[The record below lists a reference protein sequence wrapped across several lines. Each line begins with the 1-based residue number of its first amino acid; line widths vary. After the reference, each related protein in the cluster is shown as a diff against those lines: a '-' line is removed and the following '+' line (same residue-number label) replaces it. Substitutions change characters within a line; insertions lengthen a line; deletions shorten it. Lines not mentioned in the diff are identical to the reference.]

1 MNHENMYDLFSYIL
15 KQKLNAQ
22 MYNKNVNVEIQLT
35 DDIKIEL
42 SNIEKKFVLSII
54 TCDSS
59 VLDCF
64 FYLNTAYIANIMNR
78 YCNKIIRG
86 LGECLMTWLLSLF
99 VYLDTQ
105 TVTLIDAVNVS
116 LPLDI
121 NSKFKYFIKFRNK
134 PREKIAVP
142 YRLFKFDKLL
152 ESYGID
158 MKEKYKYWDQCSYY
172 NKFGFVDNERNNEI
186 DYTKIDTYYLNLP
199 IHKDMF
205 DSNMILDL
213 TNMDNNYINSRFYHR
228 HIRDY
233 LKDRPVNLFV
243 NECFQIEN
251 ENETTSVSE
260 TDVESWP
267 S

>member
-59 VLDCF
+59 VLDCS

-78 YCNKIIRG
+78 YCNRIIRG

-105 TVTLIDAVNVS
+105 TVRLIDAANVS
-116 LPLDI
+116 LPFDTD
-121 NSKFKYFIKFRNK
+121 SKFKDFVKFRNTK
-134 PREKIAVP
+134 REKIVVP

-152 ESYGID
+152 ESYGLGY
-158 MKEKYKYWDQCSYY
+158 MKTNYKYWGQCSYY
-172 NKFGFVDNERNNEI
+172 NKFGFVDTNTNEI
-186 DYTKIDTYYLNLP
+186 NYTKINTYYLNLSR
-199 IHKDMF
+199 DMF

-213 TNMDNNYINSRFYHR
+213 TNMDNRYINSRFYYR
-228 HIRDY
+228 HIGDY
-233 LKDRPVNLFV
+233 LKHRPVNLIV